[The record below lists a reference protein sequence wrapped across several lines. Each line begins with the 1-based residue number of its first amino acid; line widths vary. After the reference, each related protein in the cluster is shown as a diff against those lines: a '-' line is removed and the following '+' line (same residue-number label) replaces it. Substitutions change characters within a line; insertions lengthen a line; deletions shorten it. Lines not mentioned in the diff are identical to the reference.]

1 MYQFVKITKR
11 CRTENAIAEPG
22 DWDSYRIGQ
31 ADNEKSLPVDYVL
44 IGFMDK
50 PLAVGEVCKVLRV
63 ERNGIVAI
71 GVFQSTAIQQVF
83 AGGFATRNSVYL
95 VEPMDLASYLAG

>member
-1 MYQFVKITKR
+1 MCPFVKITKR
-11 CRTENAIAEPG
+11 CRNTNAIAEPG
-22 DWDSYRIGQ
+22 DWDSYRIDR
-31 ADNEKSLPVDYVL
+31 ADNEESLPVDYEL
-44 IGFMDK
+44 IGFMDT

-83 AGGFATRNSVYL
+83 AGGFATRNAVYL

>member
-1 MYQFVKITKR
+1 MCQFVKITKR

-22 DWDSYRIGQ
+22 NWDSYRIGQ

-44 IGFMDK
+44 IGFMDT

-63 ERNGIVAI
+63 DRNGITVL
-71 GVFQSTAIQQVF
+71 GVCESTPIQELYD
-83 AGGFATRNSVYL
+83 GGFVTRNSVYI
-95 VEPMDLASYLAG
+95 VEPMDLASYLAN

>member
-1 MYQFVKITKR
+1 MCPFVKIAKR
-11 CRTENAIAEPG
+11 CRNTNAIAEPG
-22 DWDSYRIGQ
+22 DWDSYRIDR
-31 ADNEKSLPVDYVL
+31 ADNEESLPVDYEL
-44 IGFMDK
+44 IGFMDT

>member
-1 MYQFVKITKR
+1 MCQFVKITKR

-22 DWDSYRIGQ
+22 DWDNYRIGR
-31 ADNEKSLPVDYVL
+31 ADNETSLPVDYVL
-44 IGFMDK
+44 IGFMDT

-63 ERNGIVAI
+63 ERNGTVAI

-83 AGGFATRNSVYL
+83 DGGFVTRNSVYI
-95 VEPMDLASYLAG
+95 VEPMDLASYLAN